1 VLIFS
6 LLFSLGAAAHV
17 GNPDIYMEGYA
28 GPYLLYV
35 TIRMPQVIPGV
46 AEIEI
51 RSESPDVREIRVAP
65 MQLTG
70 PGSKLAPTPD
80 IARRSA
86 ADPQFFTGSLWLM
99 EFGSLQVHI
108 EADGTRGPGELAV
121 PVPAIAQRTLPMQR
135 PLGLTLAALML
146 LLTLGLISIAAAAVR
161 EGALEPGATPKFE
174 NRRRA
179 RIATAIASV
188 LVIALLFIGWKW
200 WRAEAARYEA
210 NVYTPPE
217 IGAVL
222 DPSGRLALEQK
233 PTRMALGSS
242 RRPAQ
247 PVDFK
252 LLIPDHG
259 HLMHLFLVR
268 LPAMDSFWHLH
279 PERDANG
286 EFAERL
292 PPVPPGHYQIF
303 ADVVLKSGFPITLI
317 GQLDVPGFAGQPLTG
332 DDCGIV
338 ATPLAQSAAG
348 EIAFLLPG
356 GGRMVWERP
365 QTPLRANT
373 ALLFR
378 FHVEDRDGKP
388 ARDLEPYMGMAAHAE
403 IIRSDAAVFAHV
415 HPAGSVSMA
424 ALDLAQARLP
434 GAATGAPGTAPMNGM
449 ATMNGLEAQ
458 PEHVDPEI
466 SFPYGFP
473 KPGLYRLFVQIK
485 RAGRVETGVFDA
497 NVSQ

>member
-1 VLIFS
+1 MKRLCALLIVLFS
-6 LLFSLGAAAHV
+6 LLPTVDAHV
-17 GNPDIYMEGYA
+17 GNPDIYMEGHA
-28 GPYLLYV
+28 GPYLLYI

-51 RSESPDVREIRVAP
+51 RSESSDVREIRVAP

-70 PGSKLAPTPD
+70 PGSRLAPTPD
-80 IARRSA
+80 LARRSA

-146 LLTLGLISIAAAAVR
+146 LLALGLISIAAAAVR
-161 EGALEPGATPKFE
+161 EGALEPGAVPKFE
-174 NRRRA
+174 NVRRA
-179 RIATAIASV
+179 RIATAIASA

-200 WRAEAARYEA
+200 WRSEAVRYEA

-217 IGAVL
+217 IDALL
-222 DPSGRLALEQK
+222 DGSGRLVLEQK
-233 PTRMALGSS
+233 PVHMALGSS

-247 PVDFK
+247 LVDFK

-286 EFAERL
+286 EFVEPL
-292 PPVPPGHYQIF
+292 PAVPPGHYQLF
-303 ADVVLKSGFPITLI
+303 ADVVLKSGFPVTML
-317 GQLDVPGFAGQPLTG
+317 GQLDIPEFAGQPLTG
-332 DDCGIV
+332 DESGIAAAPISQSSAGALV
-338 ATPLAQSAAG
+338 SPL
-348 EIAFLLPG
+348 PD
-356 GGRMVWERP
+356 GGRMVWQRP

-378 FHVEDRDGKP
+378 FHVEDRDGKS

-403 IIRSDAAVFAHV
+403 IIRSEAAVFAHV

-424 ALDLAQARLP
+424 ALDLAQAGLFSVAA
-434 GAATGAPGTAPMNGM
+434 GANAMSGM
-449 ATMNGLEAQ
+449 EMPA
-458 PEHVDPEI
+458 EHVDPEI

-485 RAGRVETGVFDA
+485 RAGQIETAIFDA
-497 NVSQ
+497 IVE

>member
-1 VLIFS
+1 VLLSFT
-6 LLFSLGAAAHV
+6 LTAAAHV
-17 GNPDIYMEGYA
+17 GNPDIYMEGHA
-28 GPYLLYV
+28 GPYMLYV

-80 IARRSA
+80 IARRAA

-108 EADGTRGPGELAV
+108 EADGTRGKGDLAV

-135 PLGLTLAALML
+135 PLGITLAALML
-146 LLTLGLISIAAAAVR
+146 LLALGLISIAAAAVR
-161 EGALEPGATPKFE
+161 EGALAPGTRPAPD
-174 NRRRA
+174 NLRRA
-179 RIATAIASV
+179 KVATTISSV
-188 LVIALLFIGWKW
+188 VVIALLFIGWKW
-200 WRAEAARYEA
+200 WRAEAVRYEA

-217 IGAVL
+217 IDAVL
-222 DPSGRLALEQK
+222 DRSGRLALEQK

-247 PVDFK
+247 LVDFK

-268 LPAMDSFWHLH
+268 MPAMDSFWHLH
-279 PERDANG
+279 PERDAQG
-286 EFAERL
+286 EFVENL
-292 PPVPPGHYQIF
+292 PAIQSGHYDIF
-303 ADVVLKSGFPITLI
+303 ADIVLKNGFPITMI
-317 GQLDVPGFAGQPLTG
+317 GQLDIPEFAGRPLTG
-332 DDCGIV
+332 DDSGIV
-338 ATPLAQSAAG
+338 ATPLSESAADTLVS
-348 EIAFLLPG
+348 LLPD

-378 FHVEDRDGKP
+378 FRVEDRDGKP
-388 ARDLEPYMGMAAHAE
+388 ARNLEPYMRMAAHAE
-403 IIRSDAAVFAHV
+403 IIRSDVTVFAHV

-424 ALDLAQARLP
+424 ALDLAQAGLP
-434 GAATGAPGTAPMNGM
+434 GAVMDAAGMAPMNGM
-449 ATMNGLEAQ
+449 AAMNGLETQ
-458 PEHVDPEI
+458 PEHVDSEI

-473 KPGLYRLFVQIK
+473 NPGLYRLFVQIK
-485 RAGRVETGVFDA
+485 RAGQVETAIFDTK
-497 NVSQ
+497 VE

>member
-1 VLIFS
+1 MKRLCALLIVLFS
-6 LLFSLGAAAHV
+6 LLPTVDAHV
-17 GNPDIYMEGYA
+17 GNPDIYMEGHA
-28 GPYLLYV
+28 GPYLLYI

-51 RSESPDVREIRVAP
+51 RSESSDVREIRVAP

-70 PGSKLAPTPD
+70 PGSRLAPTPD
-80 IARRSA
+80 LARRSA

-121 PVPAIAQRTLPMQR
+121 PVPAIAQRTLPLQR

-146 LLTLGLISIAAAAVR
+146 LLALGLISIAAAAVR
-161 EGALEPGATPKFE
+161 EGALEPGAVPKFE
-174 NRRRA
+174 NVRRA
-179 RIATAIASV
+179 RIATAIASA

-200 WRAEAARYEA
+200 WRSEAVRYEA

-217 IGAVL
+217 IDALL
-222 DPSGRLALEQK
+222 DGSGRLVLEQK
-233 PTRMALGSS
+233 PVHMALGSS

-247 PVDFK
+247 LVDFK

-286 EFAERL
+286 EFVEHL
-292 PPVPPGHYQIF
+292 PAVPPGHYQLF
-303 ADVVLKSGFPITLI
+303 ADVVLKSGFPITMI
-317 GQLDVPGFAGQPLTG
+317 GRLDVPELTGQPLAG
-332 DDCGIV
+332 DDSGIV
-338 ATPLAQSAAG
+338 ATPLSQSSAG
-348 EIAFLLPG
+348 ALVSPLPD

-378 FHVEDRDGKP
+378 FHVEDRDGKS

-424 ALDLAQARLP
+424 ALDLAQAGLFSVAA
-434 GAATGAPGTAPMNGM
+434 GANAMSGM
-449 ATMNGLEAQ
+449 EMPA
-458 PEHVDPEI
+458 EHVDPEI

-485 RAGRVETGVFDA
+485 RAGQIETAIFDA
-497 NVSQ
+497 IVE